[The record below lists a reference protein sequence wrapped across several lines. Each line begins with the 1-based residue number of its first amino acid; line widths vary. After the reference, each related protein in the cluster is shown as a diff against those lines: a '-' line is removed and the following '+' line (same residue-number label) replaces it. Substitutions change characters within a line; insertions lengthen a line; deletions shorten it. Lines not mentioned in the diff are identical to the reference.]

1 MRGLVELSSHVGVLL
16 GHVGVA
22 LLHARGGLQQGC
34 RSHGLHVADGK
45 HRVAVTGENDLAL
58 FGELEAALDG
68 TDRLGEHRTVG
79 RAAAATDGT
88 AAAMEQRQVDVV
100 RFGPLG
106 DAFLGGVQRQR
117 GGGRSGVLRGIGVAE
132 HDLELVAG
140 GLQASLNLGD
150 LNHFFEHIHRVL
162 QILKLLEQRDY
173 VDGGHILRVGEC
185 QAVELVDILDVLGAL
200 GEDRAVH
207 LLGGDQ
213 GGLVGQAFAHFL
225 LVAPQVLELGARR
238 RGLGLHREVAA
249 HCTGGFLESGDHV
262 IGELAGHSAA
272 HLGGDVRVTV
282 TVGANPAARV
292 EERGADR
299 FDEPGLVAQN
309 PVVEATVDL
318 GDGVEQRVVEDV
330 ENRVRFLNR
339 GRLLQRD
346 WRGAEQGV
354 DLVVETAQAFLLVRA
369 AENLVFPEQ
378 FGDAADLAFHC
389 LAACFSGVR
398 GEDGVELKLVEQL
411 LGLGRAHLVDELV
424 VGDGELVDRID
435 RLLAGYV
442 VLALMEHGNAV
453 VLLGQVCQM
462 EVRGECAGQQLGIV

>member
-1 MRGLVELSSHVGVLL
+1 M
-16 GHVGVA
+16 
-22 LLHARGGLQQGC
+22 
-34 RSHGLHVADGK
+34 
-45 HRVAVTGENDLAL
+45 
-58 FGELEAALDG
+58 
-68 TDRLGEHRTVG
+68 
-79 RAAAATDGT
+79 
-88 AAAMEQRQVDVV
+88 
-100 RFGPLG
+100 
-106 DAFLGGVQRQR
+106 
-117 GGGRSGVLRGIGVAE
+117 
-132 HDLELVAG
+132 
-140 GLQASLNLGD
+140 
-150 LNHFFEHIHRVL
+150 
-162 QILKLLEQRDY
+162 
-173 VDGGHILRVGEC
+173 
-185 QAVELVDILDVLGAL
+185 
-200 GEDRAVH
+200 
-207 LLGGDQ
+207 
-213 GGLVGQAFAHFL
+213 
-225 LVAPQVLELGARR
+225 
-238 RGLGLHREVAA
+238 
-249 HCTGGFLESGDHV
+249 

-292 EERGADR
+292 EERGAGR
-299 FDEPGLVAQN
+299 FDESGLVAQN

-330 ENRVRFLNR
+330 ENRVRFLN
-339 GRLLQRD
+339 
-346 WRGAEQGV
+346 RGAEQGV